1 MTKHNQNQTG
11 AGTALLICNN
21 KMTDEKFHKLTAGVS
36 SMFPTY
42 DAGPITSAYLMND
55 NSVVGYCAQTREWLK
70 WDRDGNLFTSFART
84 RTAASKLCGQ
94 VVAPSRKL
102 RELKKQDPKAYDDAV
117 ADRAFS
123 MLDASRKARAS
134 VDIPTQEQFDNMFK
148 GRYINLV
155 ALTDDAR
162 SVSCQ
167 VWCNNQEQ
175 VDAAFAK
182 LQSWCT
188 PAEEKWHGRIVT
200 AMAHDGHTKESKT
213 FVRLNDL
220 STPFLNAMV
229 EVDLGTA
236 HLIAK

>member
-1 MTKHNQNQTG
+1 MTNNNQNQTG

-42 DAGPITSAYLMND
+42 GAGPITSAYLMND

-70 WDRDGNLFTSFART
+70 WDRDGNLFCSFGRT
-84 RTAASKLCGQ
+84 RAAAAKMTGQ
-94 VVAPSRKL
+94 VVASTKKSRATVEFTPADEGFAAARL
-102 RELKKQDPKAYDDAV
+102 EVPDMDAILK
-117 ADRAFS
+117 DR
-123 MLDASRKARAS
+123 
-134 VDIPTQEQFDNMFK
+134 VDNMFK

>member
-21 KMTDEKFHKLTAGVS
+21 TSLDVQFHKLTKGVS
-36 SMFPTY
+36 SMFPTNY
-42 DAGPITSAYLMND
+42 SHPITSAYLMND

-70 WDRDGNLFTSFART
+70 WNEKGQLHSSLGRT
-84 RTAASKLCGQ
+84 RAAAAKLGDHNGTWCDNKMTTVEFTPADEGFAAARLE
-94 VVAPSRKL
+94 VPDMDAI
-102 RELKKQDPKAYDDAV
+102 LK
-117 ADRAFS
+117 DR
-123 MLDASRKARAS
+123 
-134 VDIPTQEQFDNMFK
+134 VDNMFK